1 MKEPP
6 SYCSGRSRLSA
17 ASFDSLHA
25 QLLNDEISFYVAD
38 QTLGIESER
47 CDVQPL
53 LDEEVAFVTKPDHVL
68 ANRKRV
74 SPSDLVKYPF
84 IGVADKI
91 PAILR
96 RWFLSGLTTD
106 RDQELLQRNYPFVV
120 CDHYEALRVLLLST
134 DYVTGGPIDL
144 VQKDIDGAIVCRLN
158 LSKLDIVISSGLV
171 TRNDRTLSPAALA
184 LKKCFEHEYE
194 NR

>member
-1 MKEPP
+1 
-6 SYCSGRSRLSA
+6 LSA

-38 QTLGIESER
+38 QTLGVESER

-68 ANRKRV
+68 ANRTRV

-84 IGVADKI
+84 VGVADKI

-106 RDQELLQRNYPFVV
+106 REQELLERNYPFVV
-120 CDHYEALRVLLLST
+120 CDHYEASRVLLLST

-144 VQKDIDGAIVCRLN
+144 VQKDIDSGIVARLN
-158 LSKLDIVISSGLV
+158 LSKFDSVIATGLI
-171 TRNDRTLSPAALA
+171 TRKDRTLSPASQA
-184 LKKCFEHEYE
+184 LKRCFEDEYE